1 MNSPKKFAGLSMVV
15 IINLA
20 LQFLFQWYIIVS
32 FGAGTVTDAFFGAM
46 VVPQF
51 ILLVLSGS
59 LTLVL
64 VPILAQYSG
73 STFLKE
79 AWTYFVGAGLLFGGI
94 ALLLLFTAQWWVHFL
109 FPAFKGD
116 VYVLS
121 LNLSRIQLLA
131 MVLSA
136 LLSVVWAIHSA
147 RENFFLIETSSIVA
161 NLIAFLLL
169 YFAIKYYSIYAA
181 AWVSVIRILLQ
192 LVLLGKILYPY
203 YKPSFNSP
211 SFKTVWKKLKPL
223 LAGNMYYKTDILI
236 DRHLTSIGVNGGL
249 TLFNLA
255 QQIYSVGYSVL
266 SKILVNTMVPQMA
279 KANASG
285 DEKNYN
291 QIFKKRLFISLVIT
305 TGVFILF
312 AILGKWGLTFV
323 FSFKNFDST
332 YIARLWWIMIFLAGY
347 WIFGLVCAITASA
360 FYAKGN
366 TVTPTRLGAIL
377 FTLFIPVK
385 IYCYYRY
392 GINGLAIAISGYYL
406 TSFLIQ
412 LFLLRKH
419 LRNI

>member
-1 MNSPKKFAGLSMVV
+1 MNSPKKFAGLSIVV

-46 VVPQF
+46 AVPQF

-64 VPILAQYSG
+64 VPILSQYSG
-73 STFLKE
+73 ITFLKE
-79 AWTYFVGAGLLFGGI
+79 AWTYFIGAGILFTCV

-121 LNLSRIQLLA
+121 LNLARIQLLA

-147 RENFFLIETSSIVA
+147 KENFFVIEISSIAA
-161 NLIAFLLL
+161 NTIAFVLLF
-169 YFAIKYYSIYAA
+169 FAIKYYGIYAA
-181 AWVSVIRILLQ
+181 AWVSVIRVLLQ
-192 LVLLGKILYPY
+192 LIFLINILGPY
-203 YKPSFNSP
+203 QKPGFNSP
-211 SFKTVWKKLKPL
+211 SFKTVWKKLRPL
-223 LAGNMYYKTDILI
+223 LAGNMYYKTDILV
-236 DRHLTSIGVNGGL
+236 DRHLTSIGSNGEL

-255 QQIYSVGYSVL
+255 QQIYSAGYSIL
-266 SKILVNTMVPQMA
+266 SKVLVNTMVPQMA

-285 DEKNYN
+285 DIKQFN
-291 QIFKKRLFISLVIT
+291 QILKKRLLLSLFITAV
-305 TGVFILF
+305 VFMLI
-312 AILGKWGLTFV
+312 AILGKWGLEFI
-323 FSFKNFDST
+323 FSFKNFDSI
-332 YIARLWWIMIFLAGY
+332 YISKLRWIMIFLAGY

-360 FYAKGN
+360 FYAKGD
-366 TVTPTRLGAIL
+366 TVTPTRLGVVL

-385 IYCYYRY
+385 IYCYYQY
-392 GINGLAIAISGYYL
+392 GITGLAIAISVYYL
-406 TSFLIQ
+406 TSFVIQ
-412 LFLLRKH
+412 LFLLKKH
-419 LRNI
+419 LK